1 MKATY
6 LVITPIILKF
16 DSNIG
21 FFLRLLRKS
30 ATNTYFFSLALSLFV
45 ASVYLLC
52 NRKQNINYNT
62 KERNHLCLEVL
73 HNSFATIADTSLL
86 VQIWSGCVLYIR
98 LLWNVQSVVGGI
110 HIHQDFMYVYHLVDC
125 LAWTSV
131 STDEYGK
138 AEKKQHKIYKRNP

>member
-6 LVITPIILKF
+6 LVVIPIILKF

-30 ATNTYFFSLALSLFV
+30 ATNTFFLALSLFV

-62 KERNHLCLEVL
+62 KERNHLCSEVL
-73 HNSFATIADTSLL
+73 HNSFVTIADTSLL
-86 VQIWSGCVLYIR
+86 VQIWSGCVLYIQ

-131 STDEYGK
+131 STDAYGK
-138 AEKKQHKIYKRNP
+138 AEKKQYKIYKRNP